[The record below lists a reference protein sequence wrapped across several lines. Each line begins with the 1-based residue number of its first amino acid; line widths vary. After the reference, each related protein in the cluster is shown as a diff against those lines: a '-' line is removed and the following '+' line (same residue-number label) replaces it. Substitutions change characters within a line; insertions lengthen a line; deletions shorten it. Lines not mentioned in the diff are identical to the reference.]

1 MNKTE
6 LLVGLDIGTTEV
18 RCAVG
23 FIPLKKDSNL
33 QILGIGVARNHG
45 LKKGLI
51 DDHNE
56 ILEAV
61 TAAIDQVFVMTGQRV
76 KSATINING
85 DHLISEISRAQV
97 AVSNAERRVL
107 EKDVDLVNKKA
118 QRNKIKKDDNYAL
131 VQFLPK
137 EYRLDDQKYIKDPLQ
152 MVGKVLAVEALL
164 VKGLMNQIE
173 SLEKI
178 FYEMGIKISNVTTGA
193 LAACESIFD
202 RKTADVGVAVLD
214 IGAATTNL
222 AVIKD
227 SEIAHVGVIPI
238 GGQQVT
244 NDLAIGLKIDQ
255 ESAELIKTKYVDL
268 QSVARGTK
276 TIRFHGREI
285 LFNPAIASEIAR
297 ARIEELADKIKIE
310 LDKVNCHRKLPAG
323 ILLVG
328 GGSQLTGLT
337 DFLRNQLQMATNLA
351 KLRKY
356 DGLVDS
362 IVRKPEYVTVIGLMS
377 LDGLLRPRIQKSGLQ
392 IFKNKIRSIAE
403 LINKFVDNIKS
414 RKE

>member
-1 MNKTE
+1 MKKTE

-23 FIPLKKDSNL
+23 FIPLKKDANL
-33 QILGIGVARNHG
+33 QILGIGIARNHG

-56 ILEAV
+56 VTEAI

-76 KSATINING
+76 RSATVNING
-85 DHLISEISRAQV
+85 EHLISEISRAQV
-97 AVSNAERRVL
+97 AVSNVERRVL
-107 EKDVDLVNKKA
+107 EKDVELVNKKA
-118 QRNKIKKDDNYAL
+118 QRQKITKDDNYAL

-152 MVGKVLAVEALL
+152 MIGKVLAVEALL
-164 VKGLMNQIE
+164 VKGLINQIE

-178 FYEMGIKISNVTTGA
+178 FYELGIKVSNVTTGS
-193 LAACESIFD
+193 LAAWEAIFD

-214 IGAATTNL
+214 IGASTTNL
-222 AVIKD
+222 VIIKD
-227 SEIAHVGVIPI
+227 SEIAHVSVIPI

-255 ESAELIKTKYVDL
+255 QAAEFIKTKYINL
-268 QSVARGTK
+268 ASISRGTK
-276 TIRFHGREI
+276 TIRVHGREV
-285 LFNPAIASEIAR
+285 LFNPAAATEISR
-297 ARIEELADKIKIE
+297 ARVEELAEKIKIE
-310 LDKVNCHRKLPAG
+310 LDKVDCHQKLPAG
-323 ILLVG
+323 ILLAG
-328 GGSQLTGLT
+328 GGSQLTGIT

-351 KLRKY
+351 QLRPY

-362 IVRKPEYVTVIGLMS
+362 IARKREYTTVIGLMS
-377 LDGLLRPRIQKSGLQ
+377 LDGLLKPRIQKSGLEILKDKLKQ
-392 IFKNKIRSIAE
+392 VVE
-403 LINKFVDNIKS
+403 LINRLTSNVKS
-414 RKE
+414 SR